1 MDEEVS
7 IMAILQ
13 RIRGWKIQIKELN
26 KELSTIQKRIN
37 EAQTTLE
44 EMLDAS

>member
-1 MDEEVS
+1 MNEEV
-7 IMAILQ
+7 ILKAVLQ

-26 KELSTIQKRIN
+26 KESSTIQKRIN

-44 EMLDAS
+44 EMLDD